1 MKQLFILLSIA
12 VVASCSS
19 NKTETAKETTTET
32 STKAMPP
39 EPPVPPAIPVAHGKN
54 FIKEQ
59 FEESYLTLAKAVKG
73 LTPEQI
79 AFKPAA
85 DKWSIGETL
94 EHIVK
99 TEPALLGWLQ
109 DAMAQPA
116 NPEAR
121 SEIKMKDDLVLAIMT
136 DRSHKATA
144 PQELAPQ
151 GKYTEASTA
160 LTDLTKQREAIFNY
174 LDNVTMEDLRNH
186 VTDSPGGKMD
196 GYQLF
201 LCIPGHTMR
210 HTLQIQEI
218 KTDPDFPK
226 K

>member
-1 MKQLFILLSIA
+1 MKHLFILLGIA

-32 STKAMPP
+32 STKVTPP
-39 EPPVPPAIPVAHGKN
+39 EPPAPPAIPVAHGKD
-54 FIKEQ
+54 FIKGQ
-59 FEESYLTLAKAVKG
+59 FEESYLLLAKAVKG
-73 LTPEQI
+73 LTAEQI

-85 DKWSIGETL
+85 DRWSVGETL

-109 DAMAQPA
+109 GAMAQPA
-116 NPEAR
+116 NPEDR
-121 SEIKMKDDLVLAIMT
+121 TEIKVTDDQVLAMMT
-136 DRSHKATA
+136 DRSYKATA
-144 PQELAPQ
+144 PKELVPQ
-151 GKYTEASTA
+151 GKYSEASTA
-160 LTDLTKQREAIFNY
+160 LTDLTKQREAILSY

-186 VTDSPGGKMD
+186 VTDSPGGKVD

-201 LCIPGHTMR
+201 LYIPGHTMR

-218 KTDPDFPK
+218 KADPNFPK
-226 K
+226 